1 MGTKCHGIEFGED
14 DCGQRVRSNKGTG
27 VAGDTHLRFSRPEV
41 SFLQGLKPTCYFSQ
55 DKSIDLS
62 DLIGNPSVIL
72 MRDLKQFCSMQKFSL
87 CTPVLLELSAKNI
100 WIILETLS
108 LPHI

>member
-1 MGTKCHGIEFGED
+1 MGTKRHGIEFGED

-27 VAGDTHLRFSRPEV
+27 VAGDTHLAVFR
-41 SFLQGLKPTCYFSQ
+41 PTCYFSQ
-55 DKSIDLS
+55 DKTSELS

-72 MRDLKQFCSMQKFSL
+72 MRDLKQYRSMLKLSL
-87 CTPVLLELSAKNI
+87 CTPVLLELSANNI